1 METQLSK
8 TKQGSTNR
16 QPRPANIR
24 VKRALWLCALGLALE
39 LFEAS
44 SVANAGTPSPSQKKV
59 QSASSQ
65 YANSSSTKI
74 LRAGAAAAAKGD
86 FLKTVALWHPLA
98 EDGNASAQFGLGL
111 IYRQGGGT
119 MVERDQERAHQLFTK
134 AGAQGHVRALF
145 QLGVG
150 YERGLGT
157 KKDTQKALFFY
168 QLAAAAHNIA
178 AQFNLAIL
186 LGKATP
192 NTEKSKQNIGQ
203 AYQWALIAQRQAK
216 QKPTTPALSSR
227 INNIVMI
234 LAPQTS
240 FAQRQKAQRAAR
252 ILLGQQL

>member
-111 IYRQGGGT
+111 IYRQCGGT
-119 MVERDQERAHQLFTK
+119 MANETKSARISYLQRLGHRDTFGR
-134 AGAQGHVRALF
+134 
-145 QLGVG
+145 
-150 YERGLGT
+150 Y
-157 KKDTQKALFFY
+157 
-168 QLAAAAHNIA
+168 
-178 AQFNLAIL
+178 FNLA
-186 LGKATP
+186 
-192 NTEKSKQNIGQ
+192 
-203 AYQWALIAQRQAK
+203 
-216 QKPTTPALSSR
+216 
-227 INNIVMI
+227 
-234 LAPQTS
+234 LAMS
-240 FAQRQKAQRAAR
+240 AA
-252 ILLGQQL
+252 